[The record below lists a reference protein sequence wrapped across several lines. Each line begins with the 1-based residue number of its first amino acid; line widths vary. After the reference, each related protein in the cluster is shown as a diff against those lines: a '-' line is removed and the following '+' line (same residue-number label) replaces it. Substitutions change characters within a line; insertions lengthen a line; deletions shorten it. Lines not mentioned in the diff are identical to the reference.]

1 MEYLIYLDES
11 NHDRSITKKNEETFS
26 VLNIDKKNQSRE
38 YVRSYCVIPSGI
50 NQNLKK
56 RFIESENTLQNP
68 LATNKAYEIKATD
81 CLKITGKMGVTQV
94 EDKYINHLMNCLDM
108 IREFRMKLIIVN
120 YNKIEYIIE
129 QSLVIDI
136 KRLQKIN
143 RLYNEESVKYSYAK
157 YIQNHYTDNLL
168 DILFSEKN
176 SQTNYKLKRELL
188 RINKMLKKYPLKKN
202 EFLVGRTMGK
212 MIDNNSSAL
221 MPKKVI
227 H

>member
-1 MEYLIYLDES
+1 MEYLIYSDES

-50 NQNLKK
+50 SQNLKK
-56 RFIESENTLQNP
+56 RFIESENTLRNP

-108 IREFRMKLIIVN
+108 IREFSMKLIIVN

-136 KRLQKIN
+136 KRLQKID

-168 DILFSEKN
+168 EILFSEKN
-176 SQTNYKLKRELL
+176 SQTNYKIKREIL
-188 RINKMLKKYPLKKN
+188 RINKILKKYPLKKN

-212 MIDNNSSAL
+212 
-221 MPKKVI
+221 
-227 H
+227 